1 MAANSIERHG
11 QETGWRVTE
20 SGYTCREAERN
31 GRSCSDKRNSEA
43 HSNASNTT
51 QDTTDVT
58 IASVQQTNK
67 TRGEGDTGRLNAEK
81 VIMSNMEVS
90 DVKERRER
98 PDAYSAI
105 GNHHSEPS
113 GGERGTAS
121 GVPNPSVQKNIHK
134 YVGRHSAV
142 GVETNSG
149 LDGQGSNPG
158 GEEIF
163 RTRSHRL

>member
-67 TRGEGDTGRLNAEK
+67 TRGEGDTWRLNAEK

-90 DVKERRER
+90 DVKERRKGQMVTVRLVTITLSQAE
-98 PDAYSAI
+98 A
-105 GNHHSEPS
+105 SEVLHQACKTQVCRKIYTNMWA
-113 GGERGTAS
+113 GIAQ
-121 GVPNPSVQKNIHK
+121 SV
-134 YVGRHSAV
+134 
-142 GVETNSG
+142 
-149 LDGQGSNPG
+149 
-158 GEEIF
+158 
-163 RTRSHRL
+163 